1 MKTVKYNPGFLTDD
15 ELIASFCVRT
25 HEFVSIVEMLR
36 ECDKSSNPHRLV
48 IGPRGCGKT
57 SLLLRVAVEIR
68 RDPALLSSFFPIV
81 FAEESYEV
89 ATAGEFWLEALSRLA
104 DQAPCLEGE
113 DNLYLT
119 VEELRNTPDDRMLGK
134 RCLGSLLDFSD
145 RQEKRLILIVENL
158 NMMFKDMSDPDAGW
172 QLRQVLQ
179 TEPRIILLAS
189 ATARFD
195 EIDKSDHAF
204 YDLFVSQTLRPL
216 CVEECA
222 VLWEHISGQHRPPE
236 TMRGLRILTGGNPR
250 LLSIVA
256 RFGAE
261 LSFRD
266 FMADL
271 MELIDD
277 LTEYFKSHIEVLA
290 PQERRVYLA
299 LADLWEPASARQVA
313 TRTRLDTSQSSAQLR
328 RLVERGVVEVVGG
341 KARRKLYYLTERLYN
356 IYYLLRRS
364 RTPTPLI
371 EALIR
376 FMDAYY
382 SAVQLKDLVS
392 RMIRETD
399 GLEPEIKPFHQAA
412 FIKLIDLPVL
422 AEYRE
427 ELLSIAPEEFAGS
440 FGSKVVSEDAANS
453 VSPKLKLDN
462 LRPITHSPQY
472 VTKLAGQVPAEV
484 SIKQAPVVAE
494 KSQTKNIDVIIRST
508 LKRLEIDDSLSARV
522 EAAKEIITAGISFL
536 KMKRPKETIVA
547 CETIARQFDDSD
559 TPQLA
564 KQVANALLLKGVTLG
579 ISKQHDE
586 EFISYDE
593 LVLRFGDSKVPAVL
607 EIVAQA
613 LTTKARTL
621 ANLNR
626 FDEAIIVCDEV
637 VRRFGE
643 SEVSEIHEQVA
654 LALISKGVSL
664 HVLGQPDKE
673 IAAYDEVVHRFSGSD
688 LPKIIE
694 QVARA
699 IFFKG
704 LTLFKL
710 NQFEETISVCDEI
723 GQRFGG
729 TDVPAVLRMVAQ
741 ALTSKGNV
749 LEKLNQPEKALVV
762 YDEVAQQFGGSDMP
776 ELLEIAAQ
784 ALFRKG
790 GVLSELGNFEGTISV
805 CDEIEQRFGDTEVPA
820 VLRVVAQALTER
832 GDAFEKLNQPEKA
845 LVVYDEVVQRFSG
858 SDMPE
863 LLEIAAQA
871 LFRKGGVLSELG
883 NFEETIS
890 VCDEI
895 EQRFGDTDEPEML
908 VLVAHAL
915 ANKGSMLGELD
926 RLEEIATVSDEV
938 IRQFGGSDVPEV
950 FSAVTHAYENKV
962 RSLVE
967 LNRPEQAIA
976 VCREVAHQFGGS
988 VDAPEICSQAAR
1000 LLLDIGQKFD
1010 ESNRFEEAAII
1021 CDEIAQQFGTS
1032 DEPDILKVVVQALTN
1047 KGSVLLKLNRF
1058 EEAIPVCDEVVR
1070 RFGGSNEPVML
1081 EAVARVLVNK
1091 GSALMDLSRP
1101 EEAIATCDE
1110 VERRFGNSN
1119 KPMML
1124 KAIAEALVHRGAAL
1138 LELGRSEDMI
1148 TVCDQLMQ
1156 RFDDRNAPQF
1166 HTQVARMLIYKG
1178 LALSDLKQEEQ
1189 AKAVWQELVQRFGT
1203 DSNPIFRHPVAI
1215 SLLRLADSA
1224 RVQGHLDEVIN
1235 TVNLLFDRYD
1245 EEIYSCYQCEGY
1257 LIRSRAHLA
1266 SNDLPQAGQDIK
1278 TALTLL
1284 PNCEFLLSEAIHTLI
1299 DFTVSQGAAYTND
1312 FVQSSPSAKLLTPF
1326 TVALEKEMGR
1336 EPKVA
1341 RELEEVAEDIRKDIE
1356 KVRRA
1361 GNQQ

>member
-25 HEFVSIVEMLR
+25 HEFASIVEMLR
-36 ECDKSSNPHRLV
+36 ECDRNSNPHRLV

-57 SLLLRVAVEIR
+57 SLLLRVAAEIR
-68 RDPALLSSFFPIV
+68 RDPALSSSFFPIV

-104 DQAPCLEGE
+104 DQAQYPEGE
-113 DNLYLT
+113 DNLSLT

-134 RCLGSLLDFSD
+134 RCLSSLLDFSS
-145 RQEKRLILIVENL
+145 QQKKRLILIVENL
-158 NMMFKDMSDPDAGW
+158 NMMFRDMSDPDAGW

-195 EIDKSDHAF
+195 EIDKSNHAF
-204 YDLFVSQTLRPL
+204 YDLLVSQTLRPL
-216 CVEECA
+216 CIEECA
-222 VLWEHISGQHRPPE
+222 VLWKHVSGQHRPPE
-236 TMRGLRILTGGNPR
+236 TMRGLQILTGGSPR

-313 TRTRLDTSQSSAQLR
+313 TRTRLDASQSSAQLR
-328 RLVERGVVEVVGG
+328 RLVERGAVEVVGG
-341 KARRKLYYLTERLYN
+341 GARRKLYYLTERLYN

-364 RTPTPLI
+364 RTPTPMI

-382 SAVQLKDLVS
+382 SAIQLKDLVS

-399 GLEPEIKPFHQAA
+399 GLEPEIMPFHQAA

-427 ELLSIAPEEFAGS
+427 ELLSIVPEEFAES
-440 FGSKVVSEDAANS
+440 FDPKVASEDAADS
-453 VSPKLKLDN
+453 VSLKLKLDN
-462 LRPITHSPQY
+462 LGPITHSPQY
-472 VTKLAGQVPAEV
+472 VTKLAGQVPAKV
-484 SIKQAPVVAE
+484 SIKQASVVAE
-494 KSQTKNIDVIIRST
+494 EGQAKNIDAIIRST

-536 KMKRPKETIVA
+536 KMERPGETIVA

-559 TPQLA
+559 APQLA

-579 ISKQHDE
+579 ISKQYDEELVSHDE
-586 EFISYDE
+586 V
-593 LVLRFGDSKVPAVL
+593 VLRFGDSKVPAVL

-621 ANLNR
+621 ASSNR
-626 FDEAIIVCDEV
+626 LDEAIIVCDEV

-664 HVLGQPDKE
+664 HALGQPDKE
-673 IAAYDEVVHRFSGSD
+673 IAAYDEVVNRFSDSN
-688 LPKIIE
+688 LPKIVE

-704 LTLFKL
+704 LTLIKL
-710 NQFEETISVCDEI
+710 NQPKETIDAYDEI
-723 GQRFGG
+723 EQRFGD
-729 TDVPAVLRMVAQ
+729 TDVPAVLRVVAQ
-741 ALTSKGNV
+741 ALTEKGNA

-762 YDEVAQQFGGSDMP
+762 YGEVVQRFSGNDMP
-776 ELLEIAAQ
+776 ELLEITAQ
-784 ALFRKG
+784 ALFKKG
-790 GVLSELGNFEGTISV
+790 
-805 CDEIEQRFGDTEVPA
+805 D
-820 VLRVVAQALTER
+820 
-832 GDAFEKLNQPEKA
+832 
-845 LVVYDEVVQRFSG
+845 
-858 SDMPE
+858 
-863 LLEIAAQA
+863 
-871 LFRKGGVLSELG
+871 VLSELG

-895 EQRFGDTDEPEML
+895 EQRFGDTGVPAVLRVVAQALTEKGNALEKLNQPRKALVVYDEVVQRFSGNDMPELLEITAQALYKKGGVLSELGNFEETISVCDEIVDLFGYNDKPEML

-915 ANKGSMLGELD
+915 ANKGSMLGELN

-938 IRQFGGSDVPEV
+938 IRQFGSSDVPEV
-950 FSAVTHAYENKV
+950 FSAVAHAYGNKV
-962 RSLVE
+962 QSLVE
-967 LNRPEQAIA
+967 LNRSEQAIA
-976 VCREVAHQFGGS
+976 VCREVARQFGGGI
-988 VDAPEICSQAAR
+988 DAPEICSQAAR
-1000 LLLDIGQKFD
+1000 LLLDIGQRFN

-1021 CDEIAQQFGTS
+1021 CDEIAQQFGDN
-1032 DEPDILKVVVQALTN
+1032 DEPDILRVVVQALTN
-1047 KGSVLLKLNRF
+1047 KASVLLKLNRF
-1058 EEAIPVCDEVVR
+1058 EEAIPACDEVVR
-1070 RFGGSNEPVML
+1070 RFGS
-1081 EAVARVLVNK
+1081 
-1091 GSALMDLSRP
+1091 
-1101 EEAIATCDE
+1101 
-1110 VERRFGNSN
+1110 SN
-1119 KPMML
+1119 KPVML
-1124 KAIAEALVHRGAAL
+1124 KAIAKALVYKGAAL
-1138 LELGRSEDMI
+1138 LELGYPEDTI

-1178 LALSDLKQEEQ
+1178 LALSDLRQEEQ
-1189 AKAVWQELVQRFGT
+1189 AKAVWQELIQRFGT
-1203 DSNPIFRHPVAI
+1203 NSNPILRHPVAI
-1215 SLLRLADSA
+1215 AFLRLANSA

-1235 TVNLLFDRYD
+1235 TVNLLFDRYG
-1245 EEIYSCYQCEGY
+1245 EQIYSCYQCEGY

-1266 SNDLPQAGQDIK
+1266 CDDLPQAGQDIK

-1284 PNCEFLLSEAIHTLI
+1284 PNCEFLLSEAIYALI
-1299 DFTVSQGAAYTND
+1299 DFTVSQGAAHTND
-1312 FVQSSPSAKLLTPF
+1312 FVQSSPSAKLLIPF
-1326 TVALEKEMGR
+1326 TVALEKEMGK

-1341 RELEEVAEDIRKDIE
+1341 REIEEVAEDIRKDIE
-1356 KVRRA
+1356 KVRRT